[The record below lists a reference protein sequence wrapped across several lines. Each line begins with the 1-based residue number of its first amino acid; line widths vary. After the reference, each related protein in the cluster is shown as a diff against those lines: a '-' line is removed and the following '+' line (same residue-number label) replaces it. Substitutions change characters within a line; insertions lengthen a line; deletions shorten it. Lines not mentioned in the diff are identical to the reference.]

1 MQLSLAASWITNSS
15 FILSEYRSGTERLDL
30 RLIEPPFGQSFLE
43 GFRTYSKP
51 DIISE
56 LGTDIAEPGNLRL
69 TESEAELAVQGSQA
83 ELRSVCPSFCRLK
96 VNMLSDPFLG
106 KSTNNPFPAG
116 QLACVH

>member
-1 MQLSLAASWITNSS
+1 MQLSLSASWITNSS

-56 LGTDIAEPGNLRL
+56 LGTDIAEPGNLGP
-69 TESEAELAVQGSQA
+69 TESKAELAVQGS
-83 ELRSVCPSFCRLK
+83 
-96 VNMLSDPFLG
+96 G
-106 KSTNNPFPAG
+106 G
-116 QLACVH
+116 QLVPVLVD